1 MHDLD
6 KGSPRV
12 RWVLF
17 AVATV
22 ALAATLVTCKSV
34 TDNVLLPREQA
45 TDAANCISACAH
57 SANDAMRAESEQ
69 HVANEHACGKA
80 DPKCHQNEAARH
92 QAAVD
97 RIQAQRKA
105 CQENCH
111 HQGGGKGGR

>member
-57 SANDAMRAESEQ
+57 AANDAMRAESEQ
-69 HVANEHACGKA
+69 HVANE
-80 DPKCHQNEAARH
+80 AARH

-97 RIQAQRKA
+97 AIQAQRQR
-105 CQENCH
+105 CQDGCH
-111 HQGGGKGGR
+111 HQGGGNGGR

>member
-34 TDNVLLPREQA
+34 TDNVLAQRPPA
-45 TDAANCISACAH
+45 TEAANCVSECAH
-57 SANDAMRAESEQ
+57 AANEAMRVESEL
-69 HVANEHACGKA
+69 HVANEHACDKG
-80 DPKCHQNEAARH
+80 DPKCHQAEAARH

-97 RIQAQRKA
+97 RIQEGRKA
-105 CQENCH
+105 CQDNCH
-111 HQGGGKGGR
+111 HQGGGSGGH